1 MRLFVLILTVLAL
14 ALSANTGALA
24 QKTKTKP
31 NTPAQTQQ
39 DTPSEPADIDAIL
52 DEADDVYYGE
62 NGQTQDFKRAFELYM
77 IAAEAGDPYGMNRVG
92 WMYDVG
98 EYVAQDYEE
107 AFVWYQRS
115 ADAGFPAAMNNV
127 GSMYRYGD
135 GVDQD
140 LGLALDWLHRAVD
153 AGHAYAN
160 FAIGEMY
167 LGGEGVAKDPVE
179 ATSWF
184 QRASDAGVID
194 SHWSLALRYLY
205 GDGVAMDTRKA
216 GDLAYLALV
225 NGLEVALD
233 EFKEIRTA
241 DTSPNFRRRI
251 QELLKAD
258 GFYTG
263 TIDGSFGP
271 QTMRAIE
278 AAFGSAL

>member
-1 MRLFVLILTVLAL
+1 MRTIVLTTAILTL
-14 ALSANTGALA
+14 ALSANTAAVA
-24 QKTKTKP
+24 QKTKSKP
-31 NTPAQTQQ
+31 VQTEQ
-39 DTPSEPADIDAIL
+39 TAPSAPLDIDAVL
-52 DEADDVYYGE
+52 NDADDAYYGE
-62 NGQTQDFKRAFELYM
+62 NGSAQDFERAFELYKS
-77 IAAEAGDPYGMNRVG
+77 AAEAGDPYGMNRVG
-92 WMYDVG
+92 WMYDRG
-98 EYVAQDYEE
+98 EFVAQDYAE
-107 AFVWYQRS
+107 AFSWYQRS
-115 ADAGFPAAMNNV
+115 ADAGFAAAMNNV

-135 GVDQD
+135 GVAKDA
-140 LGLALDWLHRAVD
+140 GLALEWLHKAAD

-167 LGGEGVAKDPVE
+167 LGGEGVAKDPTE
-179 ATSWF
+179 AAAWF

-194 SHWSLALRYLY
+194 GHWSLALRYLY

-225 NGLEVALD
+225 NGLQVALD

-251 QELLKAD
+251 QELLKQD

-271 QTMRAIE
+271 QTMRAVE